1 MEQWKID
8 LANKTKPSGFFKQ
21 LETKTNKTNI
31 MKRLKLELAVK
42 VVSLSLIAILA
53 IVVIVDVL
61 SNGSNLL

>member
-1 MEQWKID
+1 
-8 LANKTKPSGFFKQ
+8 
-21 LETKTNKTNI
+21 
-31 MKRLKLELAVK
+31 MKRLNLELAVK